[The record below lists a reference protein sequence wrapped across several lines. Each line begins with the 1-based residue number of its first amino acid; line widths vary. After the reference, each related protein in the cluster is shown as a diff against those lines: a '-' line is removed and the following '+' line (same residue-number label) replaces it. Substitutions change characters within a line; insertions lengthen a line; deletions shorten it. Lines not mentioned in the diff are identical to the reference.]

1 MNQEPCAD
9 PEVAGCADQW
19 KTQGLE
25 VAESEDGQQAD
36 VRLVA
41 CQEAYLSA
49 AFREATVHVQRGAL
63 GVSLEAD

>member
-1 MNQEPCAD
+1 MNQEPCAG

-19 KTQGLE
+19 KTRDQE
-25 VAESEDGQQAD
+25 VAEWEDGQQVD
-36 VRLVA
+36 VRQV
-41 CQEAYLSA
+41 AYLV